1 MFYRTSSVPRLTVL
15 LAASSSHEHYHS
27 VSHESIRATP
37 TDIYVCQLLW
47 LSMKAPRYSGSRQK
61 ACDHCT
67 KGKTKCQKG
76 PTGCSRCIKRGLL
89 CTYPQDATFPDSTS
103 CSDRVSDPGAVSQ
116 GSSVSLADILGGQ
129 QSHPERL
136 SFNNTIQASTPSRD
150 DLSIVI
156 DDTSRQRDFDFSDL
170 NLACTIN
177 VDDITSRWLNT
188 YVPVAGQVIKDYPP
202 AISALIRRV
211 LKSYVAS
218 AVRGHSGLPPFIHPS
233 QTDNPASV
241 PLATCL
247 NMVRICQSPVPGSET
262 TTADILQQEMSRI
275 YERRVHCTHMELLAT
290 FQAYL
295 IYAMALFL
303 RLEQASAL
311 FLRQAMTNLQDLA
324 WMTTRQGIICV
335 AEQQHSRPKWEEW
348 IVVEAKRRTLYVMY
362 MFDDV
367 VSKQEGIPT
376 FMGVELAGLPAPGS
390 KSLWT
395 ASTRQEWQKRYNLH
409 SADWSNG
416 GFCIDEL
423 WAIPPEMSE
432 DDIAKRRSRVE
443 QWLEDLDEFGMM
455 IYAVTSCTH
464 GI

>member
-1 MFYRTSSVPRLTVL
+1 
-15 LAASSSHEHYHS
+15 
-27 VSHESIRATP
+27 
-37 TDIYVCQLLW
+37 
-47 LSMKAPRYSGSRQK
+47 MKAPRYSASRQK
-61 ACDHCT
+61 ACDNCT

-89 CTYPQDATFPDSTS
+89 CTYPQDTAFQNSTP
-103 CSDRVSDPGAVSQ
+103 CSDRVSDVGAVSQ
-116 GSSVSLADILGGQ
+116 GSSASLADTPDDQ
-129 QSHPERL
+129 RPQPERL
-136 SFNNTIQASTPSRD
+136 SYNNTIVASTPTGD
-150 DLSIVI
+150 YLSIVV
-156 DDTSRQRDFDFSDL
+156 DDTSRQRVFDFSDL
-170 NLACTIN
+170 SLACTIN

-202 AISALIRRV
+202 SISALIRRV

-218 AVRGHSGLPPFIHPS
+218 TVRGHSGLPPFVHPS
-233 QTDNPASV
+233 QIDDRSSV

-247 NMVRICQSPVPGSET
+247 NMVRICQNPVLGSES
-262 TTADILQQEMSRI
+262 TAAEILQQEMSRI
-275 YERRVHCTHMELLAT
+275 YERRVQCDHMELLAT

-303 RLEQASAL
+303 RLDQASTL
-311 FLRQAMTNLQDLA
+311 FLRQAMMNLQDLA
-324 WMTTRQGIICV
+324 WMTTRQGIVCA
-335 AEQQHSRPKWEEW
+335 AEQQHTRPKWEEW

-376 FMGVELAGLPAPGS
+376 FLGVELVGLPAPES

-395 ASTRQEWQKRYNLH
+395 ANVRQEWVKRYNLH
-409 SADWSNG
+409 LADWPKG
-416 GFCIDEL
+416 GLSIDEL
-423 WAIPPEMSE
+423 WAIPPEMGE
-432 DDIAKRRSRVE
+432 DDVAKRRSRVD

-464 GI
+464 GA